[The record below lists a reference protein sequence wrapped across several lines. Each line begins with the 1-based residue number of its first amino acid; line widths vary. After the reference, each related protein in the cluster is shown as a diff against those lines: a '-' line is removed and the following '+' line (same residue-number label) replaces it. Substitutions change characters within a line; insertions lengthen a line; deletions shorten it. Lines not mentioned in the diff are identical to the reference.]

1 MAALWETPEAFI
13 LEAVSLFL
21 TLREDGLTEP
31 EALARLVV
39 YYGGGEQR
47 RLSTFQTFLQ
57 DRLRDRSPTYLELC
71 PDLLNS
77 ALVVAE
83 REARHRINEEN
94 SRPPY
99 PGVASGADRA
109 RRC

>member
-1 MAALWETPEAFI
+1 LKE
-13 LEAVSLFL
+13 
-21 TLREDGLTEP
+21 
-31 EALARLVV
+31 
-39 YYGGGEQR
+39 
-47 RLSTFQTFLQ
+47 
-57 DRLRDRSPTYLELC
+57 RSPTYLELG